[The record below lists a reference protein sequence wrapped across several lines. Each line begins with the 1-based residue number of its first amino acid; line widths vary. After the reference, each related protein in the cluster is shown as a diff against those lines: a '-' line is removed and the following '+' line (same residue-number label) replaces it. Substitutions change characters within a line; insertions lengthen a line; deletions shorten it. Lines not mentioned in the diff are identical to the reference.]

1 MEGIGYWIFLAVLY
15 LLSSLM
21 KKRRQQTIGQQQ
33 DKEDP
38 NSTDEVKPNP
48 FQAEFLQD
56 LFRDMKDLVEDPEEI
71 SEEEIEN
78 IYVDEE
84 VQEIEPEKEVVVAS
98 DENSHVV
105 FEDLSEPDPEPD
117 PEPIHE
123 EYKYWKKQKVKMS
136 AFSLSFTSMNDLKR
150 AIVLKEI
157 LDKPR
162 ALRRVIH

>member
-15 LLSSLM
+15 LLSSLI
-21 KKRRQQTIGQQQ
+21 KKRRKQAIGQQQ

-71 SEEEIEN
+71 PEDEIEN

-84 VQEIEPEKEVVVAS
+84 AEEIEPEKKLWLLQMKTLMLYLKTCQ
-98 DENSHVV
+98 N
-105 FEDLSEPDPEPD
+105 
-117 PEPIHE
+117 
-123 EYKYWKKQKVKMS
+123 Q
-136 AFSLSFTSMNDLKR
+136 FTKNINTGKNRKLKCLLLIYHS
-150 AIVLKEI
+150 IV
-157 LDKPR
+157 
-162 ALRRVIH
+162 

>member
-1 MEGIGYWIFLAVLY
+1 MEGIGYWIFIAVLY

-21 KKRRQQTIGQQQ
+21 KKRRQQAIGQQQ

-48 FQAEFLQD
+48 FRAEFLQD

-71 SEEEIEN
+71 TEDEIEN

-84 VQEIEPEKEVVVAS
+84 AKEIEPEKAVVDAS
-98 DENSHVV
+98 DEKSHVV
-105 FEDLSEPDPEPD
+105 FEDLSEPE

-123 EYKYWKKQKVKMS
+123 EYQYWKKQKVEMS
-136 AFSLSFTSMNDLKR
+136 AFSSLFTSMNDLKR

-162 ALRRVIH
+162 ALRRVIQ

>member
-21 KKRRQQTIGQQQ
+21 KKRRQQAIGQQQ

-71 SEEEIEN
+71 TEDEIEN

-84 VQEIEPEKEVVVAS
+84 AEEIEPEKEVVVAS
-98 DENSHVV
+98 DENSHAV
-105 FEDLSEPDPEPD
+105 FEDLSEPE

-123 EYKYWKKQKVKMS
+123 EYQYWKKQKVEMS
-136 AFSLSFTSMNDLKR
+136 AFSLLFTSMNDLKR
-150 AIVLKEI
+150 SIVLKEI

>member
-1 MEGIGYWIFLAVLY
+1 MEGIGYWIFIAVLY

-21 KKRRQQTIGQQQ
+21 KKRRQQAISQQQ

-71 SEEEIEN
+71 PEDEIEN

-84 VQEIEPEKEVVVAS
+84 AEEIKPEKEVVVAS

-105 FEDLSEPDPEPD
+105 FEDLSEP
-117 PEPIHE
+117 IHE
-123 EYKYWKKQKVKMS
+123 EYQYWKKQKVKMS
-136 AFSLSFTSMNDLKR
+136 AFNLSFNSINDLKR

-162 ALRRVIH
+162 ALRRIIH

>member
-21 KKRRQQTIGQQQ
+21 KKRRQQAIGQQQ

-71 SEEEIEN
+71 TEDEIEN

-84 VQEIEPEKEVVVAS
+84 AEEIEPEKEVVVAS
-98 DENSHVV
+98 NENSHAV
-105 FEDLSEPDPEPD
+105 FEDLSEPEPEPL
-117 PEPIHE
+117 HE
-123 EYKYWKKQKVKMS
+123 EYQYWKKQKVKMS

>member
-78 IYVDEE
+78 IYFDEE
-84 VQEIEPEKEVVVAS
+84 VEEIEPEKEVVVAS

-105 FEDLSEPDPEPD
+105 FEDLSEPE

-123 EYKYWKKQKVKMS
+123 EYKYRKKQKVEMS
-136 AFSLSFTSMNDLKR
+136 VFSLSFTSMNDLKR

>member
-71 SEEEIEN
+71 TEDEIEN

-84 VQEIEPEKEVVVAS
+84 AEEIELEKEVVIAS
-98 DENSHVV
+98 DENYHAV
-105 FEDLSEPDPEPD
+105 FEDLSEPE

-123 EYKYWKKQKVKMS
+123 EYLYWKKQKVEMS
-136 AFSLSFTSMNDLKR
+136 AFSFSLTSMNDLKR

-162 ALRRVIH
+162 ALRRIIH

>member
-21 KKRRQQTIGQQQ
+21 KKRRQQAIGQQQ

-71 SEEEIEN
+71 TEDEIEN

-84 VQEIEPEKEVVVAS
+84 AEEIEPEKEVVVAS
-98 DENSHVV
+98 NENSHAV
-105 FEDLSEPDPEPD
+105 FEDLSKPE

-123 EYKYWKKQKVKMS
+123 EYQYWKKQKVEMS
-136 AFSLSFTSMNDLKR
+136 AFSLLFTSMNDLKR
-150 AIVLKEI
+150 SIVLKEI

>member
-56 LFRDMKDLVEDPEEI
+56 LFRDMKDLVVDPEEI

-78 IYVDEE
+78 IYFDEE
-84 VQEIEPEKEVVVAS
+84 VEEIKPEKEVVVAS
-98 DENSHVV
+98 DTMDGDFDSPSNWITM
-105 FEDLSEPDPEPD
+105 EPV
-117 PEPIHE
+117 
-123 EYKYWKKQKVKMS
+123 QKAERLHS
-136 AFSLSFTSMNDLKR
+136 NISLGLATLM
-150 AIVLKEI
+150 
-157 LDKPR
+157 
-162 ALRRVIH
+162 VISGIMIFRTQKGSK

>member
-21 KKRRQQTIGQQQ
+21 KKRRQQAIGQQQ

-71 SEEEIEN
+71 TEDEIEN

-84 VQEIEPEKEVVVAS
+84 AEEIEPEKEVVVAS
-98 DENSHVV
+98 DENSHAV
-105 FEDLSEPDPEPD
+105 FEDLSEPK

-123 EYKYWKKQKVKMS
+123 EYQYWKKQKVEMS
-136 AFSLSFTSMNDLKR
+136 AFSLLFTSMNDLKR

>member
-1 MEGIGYWIFLAVLY
+1 MEGIGYWIFIAVLY

-21 KKRRQQTIGQQQ
+21 KKRRQQAISQQQ

-71 SEEEIEN
+71 SEDEIDN

-84 VQEIEPEKEVVVAS
+84 AEEIEPEKEVVVAS

-105 FEDLSEPDPEPD
+105 FEDLSEPE

-123 EYKYWKKQKVKMS
+123 VYQYWKKQKVKMS
-136 AFSLSFTSMNDLKR
+136 AFNLSFNSINDLKR

-162 ALRRVIH
+162 ALRRIIH

>member
-71 SEEEIEN
+71 TEDEIEN

-84 VQEIEPEKEVVVAS
+84 AEEIEPEKEVVVAS
-98 DENSHVV
+98 NENSHAV
-105 FEDLSEPDPEPD
+105 FEDLSEPEPEPL
-117 PEPIHE
+117 HE
-123 EYKYWKKQKVKMS
+123 EYQYWKKQKVEMS
-136 AFSLSFTSMNDLKR
+136 AFSLLFTSMNDLKR

>member
-1 MEGIGYWIFLAVLY
+1 MEGIGYWIFLAALY

-21 KKRRQQTIGQQQ
+21 KKRRQQAIGQQQ

-48 FQAEFLQD
+48 FQAEFLQN

-71 SEEEIEN
+71 TEDEIEN

-84 VQEIEPEKEVVVAS
+84 AEEIEPEKEVVVAS
-98 DENSHVV
+98 DENSHAV
-105 FEDLSEPDPEPD
+105 FEDLSEPE

-123 EYKYWKKQKVKMS
+123 EYQYWKKQKVEMS
-136 AFSLSFTSMNDLKR
+136 AFSLLFTSMNDLKR

>member
-21 KKRRQQTIGQQQ
+21 KKRRQQAIGQQQ

-71 SEEEIEN
+71 TEDEIEN

-84 VQEIEPEKEVVVAS
+84 AEEIEPEKEVVVAS
-98 DENSHVV
+98 DEDSHAV
-105 FEDLSEPDPEPD
+105 FEDLSKPE

-123 EYKYWKKQKVKMS
+123 EYQYWKKQKVEMS
-136 AFSLSFTSMNDLKR
+136 AFSLLFTSMNDLKR
-150 AIVLKEI
+150 SIVLKEI

>member
-21 KKRRQQTIGQQQ
+21 KKRRQQAIGQQQ

-48 FQAEFLQD
+48 FQAEFLQN

-78 IYVDEE
+78 IYFDEE
-84 VQEIEPEKEVVVAS
+84 VEEIEPEKEVVVAS
-98 DENSHVV
+98 NENSHAV
-105 FEDLSEPDPEPD
+105 FEDLSEPEPEPL
-117 PEPIHE
+117 HE
-123 EYKYWKKQKVKMS
+123 EYQYWKKQKVEMS

-150 AIVLKEI
+150 AIILKEI

>member
-1 MEGIGYWIFLAVLY
+1 MEGIGYWIFIAVLY

-21 KKRRQQTIGQQQ
+21 KKRRQQAIGQQQ

-71 SEEEIEN
+71 TEDEIEN

-84 VQEIEPEKEVVVAS
+84 AEEIEPEKEVVVAS
-98 DENSHVV
+98 DEKSHAV
-105 FEDLSEPDPEPD
+105 FEDLSEPE

-123 EYKYWKKQKVKMS
+123 EYQYWKKQKVEMS
-136 AFSLSFTSMNDLKR
+136 AFSSLFTSMNDLKR

-162 ALRRVIH
+162 ALRRVIQ

>member
-1 MEGIGYWIFLAVLY
+1 MEGIGYWIFIAVLY

-21 KKRRQQTIGQQQ
+21 KKRRQQAISQQQ

-71 SEEEIEN
+71 TEDEIEN

-84 VQEIEPEKEVVVAS
+84 AEEIEPEKEVVVAS

-105 FEDLSEPDPEPD
+105 FKDLSE

-123 EYKYWKKQKVKMS
+123 EYQYWKKQKVEMS
-136 AFSLSFTSMNDLKR
+136 AFSSLFTSMNDLKR

-162 ALRRVIH
+162 ALRRVIQ

>member
-21 KKRRQQTIGQQQ
+21 KKRRQQAIGQQQ

-38 NSTDEVKPNP
+38 NSTDEVKQNP

-71 SEEEIEN
+71 TEDEINN

-84 VQEIEPEKEVVVAS
+84 AEEIKPEKEVVVAS
-98 DENSHVV
+98 DENSHAV
-105 FEDLSEPDPEPD
+105 FEDLSEPE

-123 EYKYWKKQKVKMS
+123 EYQYWKKQKVEMS
-136 AFSLSFTSMNDLKR
+136 AFSLLFTSMNDLKR
-150 AIVLKEI
+150 SIVLKEI

-162 ALRRVIH
+162 ALRRVIQ

>member
-33 DKEDP
+33 DKED
-38 NSTDEVKPNP
+38 PNP

-84 VQEIEPEKEVVVAS
+84 VEEIEPEKEVVVAS

-105 FEDLSEPDPEPD
+105 FEDLSEPEPV
-117 PEPIHE
+117 PIHE
-123 EYKYWKKQKVKMS
+123 EYKYWKKQKVEMS

>member
-1 MEGIGYWIFLAVLY
+1 MEGIGYWIFIAVLY

-21 KKRRQQTIGQQQ
+21 KKRRQQAISQQQ

-38 NSTDEVKPNP
+38 KSTDEVKPNP

-71 SEEEIEN
+71 PEDEIEN

-84 VQEIEPEKEVVVAS
+84 AEEIEPEKEVVVAS

-105 FEDLSEPDPEPD
+105 FEDLSEP
-117 PEPIHE
+117 EPIHE
-123 EYKYWKKQKVKMS
+123 AYQYWNKQKVKMS
-136 AFSLSFTSMNDLKR
+136 AFNLSFNSINDLKR

-162 ALRRVIH
+162 ALRRVIQ

>member
-1 MEGIGYWIFLAVLY
+1 MEGIGYWIFIAVLY
-15 LLSSLM
+15 LLSSFM
-21 KKRRQQTIGQQQ
+21 KKRRQQH
-33 DKEDP
+33 DKKDP

-48 FQAEFLQD
+48 FQAEFLQN
-56 LFRDMKDLVEDPEEI
+56 LFRDMKDLVED
-71 SEEEIEN
+71 SEDITEDEIEN

-84 VQEIEPEKEVVVAS
+84 ADEIEPEKEVVVAS

-105 FEDLSEPDPEPD
+105 FDDLSKPE

-123 EYKYWKKQKVKMS
+123 AYQYWKKQKVEMS
-136 AFSLSFTSMNDLKR
+136 AFSSLFTSMNDLKR

-162 ALRRVIH
+162 ALRRIIH

>member
-21 KKRRQQTIGQQQ
+21 KKRRQQAIGQQQ

-71 SEEEIEN
+71 TEDEIEN

-84 VQEIEPEKEVVVAS
+84 AEEIEPEKEVVVAS
-98 DENSHVV
+98 NENSHAV
-105 FEDLSEPDPEPD
+105 FEDRSEPAPEPL
-117 PEPIHE
+117 HE
-123 EYKYWKKQKVKMS
+123 EYQYWKKQKVEMS
-136 AFSLSFTSMNDLKR
+136 AFSSLFTSMNDLKR

-162 ALRRVIH
+162 ALRRVIQ

>member
-21 KKRRQQTIGQQQ
+21 KKRRQQAIGQEQ

-38 NSTDEVKPNP
+38 NSIDEVKPNP
-48 FQAEFLQD
+48 FQAEFLQN

-71 SEEEIEN
+71 TEDEIEN

-84 VQEIEPEKEVVVAS
+84 AEEIEPEKEVVVAS
-98 DENSHVV
+98 DESSHAV
-105 FEDLSEPDPEPD
+105 FEDLSKPE

-123 EYKYWKKQKVKMS
+123 EYQYWKKQKVEIS
-136 AFSLSFTSMNDLKR
+136 TFSLSFTSMNDLKR
-150 AIVLKEI
+150 AIVLKEV

>member
-15 LLSSLM
+15 LLSSLI
-21 KKRRQQTIGQQQ
+21 KKRRKQAIGQQQ

-56 LFRDMKDLVEDPEEI
+56 LFRDMKNLAEDPKDI

-84 VQEIEPEKEVVVAS
+84 AEEIEPEKEVVVAS

-105 FEDLSEPDPEPD
+105 FEDLSDPEL
-117 PEPIHE
+117 EPIHE
-123 EYKYWKKQKVKMS
+123 AYQYWKKQKVKMS
-136 AFSLSFTSMNDLKR
+136 AFNLSFNSINDLKR

-162 ALRRVIH
+162 AIRRIIH

>member
-15 LLSSLM
+15 LLSSLI
-21 KKRRQQTIGQQQ
+21 KKRRKQAIGQQQ

-56 LFRDMKDLVEDPEEI
+56 LFRDMKNLAEDPKDI

-84 VQEIEPEKEVVVAS
+84 AENIEPEKEVVVAS

-105 FEDLSEPDPEPD
+105 FEDLSA
-117 PEPIHE
+117 PIHE
-123 EYKYWKKQKVKMS
+123 AYQYWKKQKVKMS
-136 AFSLSFTSMNDLKR
+136 AFNLSFNSINDLKR

-162 ALRRVIH
+162 ALRRIIH

>member
-21 KKRRQQTIGQQQ
+21 KKRRQQAIGQQQ

-71 SEEEIEN
+71 TEDEIEN

-84 VQEIEPEKEVVVAS
+84 AEEIEPEKEVVVAS
-98 DENSHVV
+98 NENSHAV
-105 FEDLSEPDPEPD
+105 FEDLSEPEPEPL
-117 PEPIHE
+117 HE
-123 EYKYWKKQKVKMS
+123 EYQYWKKQKVEMS
-136 AFSLSFTSMNDLKR
+136 AFSLLFTSMNNLKR

>member
-21 KKRRQQTIGQQQ
+21 KKRRQQAIGQQQ

-71 SEEEIEN
+71 TEDEIEN

-84 VQEIEPEKEVVVAS
+84 AEEIEPEKEVVVAS
-98 DENSHVV
+98 DENSHAV
-105 FEDLSEPDPEPD
+105 FEDLSEPE

-123 EYKYWKKQKVKMS
+123 EYQYWKKQKVEMS
-136 AFSLSFTSMNDLKR
+136 AFSLLFTSMNDLKR

>member
-21 KKRRQQTIGQQQ
+21 KKRRQQAIGQQQ

-48 FQAEFLQD
+48 FQAEFLQN

-71 SEEEIEN
+71 TEDEIEN

-84 VQEIEPEKEVVVAS
+84 AEEIEPEKEVVVAS
-98 DENSHVV
+98 DENSHAV
-105 FEDLSEPDPEPD
+105 FEDLSEPE

-123 EYKYWKKQKVKMS
+123 EYQYWKKQKVEMS
-136 AFSLSFTSMNDLKR
+136 AFSLLFTSMNDLKR
-150 AIVLKEI
+150 SIVLKEI

>member
-21 KKRRQQTIGQQQ
+21 KKRRQQAIGQQQ

-71 SEEEIEN
+71 TEDEIEN

-84 VQEIEPEKEVVVAS
+84 AEEIEPEKEVMVAS
-98 DENSHVV
+98 DENSHAV
-105 FEDLSEPDPEPD
+105 FEDLSKPDL
-117 PEPIHE
+117 EPIHE
-123 EYKYWKKQKVKMS
+123 EYQYWKKQKVKMS

>member
-15 LLSSLM
+15 LLSSLI
-21 KKRRQQTIGQQQ
+21 KKRRKQAIGQQQ

-56 LFRDMKDLVEDPEEI
+56 LFRDMKNLAEDPKDI

-84 VQEIEPEKEVVVAS
+84 AEEIEPEKEVVVAS

-105 FEDLSEPDPEPD
+105 FKDLSKPE

-123 EYKYWKKQKVKMS
+123 AYQYWNKQKVKMS
-136 AFSLSFTSMNDLKR
+136 AFNLSFNSINDLKR

-162 ALRRVIH
+162 ALRRIIH

>member
-38 NSTDEVKPNP
+38 NSIDEVKSNP

-78 IYVDEE
+78 IYFDEE
-84 VQEIEPEKEVVVAS
+84 VEEIEPEKEVVVAS
-98 DENSHVV
+98 DENSHDV
-105 FEDLSEPDPEPD
+105 FEDLSEPKL
-117 PEPIHE
+117 EPIHE
-123 EYKYWKKQKVKMS
+123 EYKYWKKQKVEMS

-162 ALRRVIH
+162 ALRRAIH

>member
-21 KKRRQQTIGQQQ
+21 KKRRQQAIGQQQ

-71 SEEEIEN
+71 TEDEIEN

-84 VQEIEPEKEVVVAS
+84 AEEIEPEKEVVVAS
-98 DENSHVV
+98 DENSHAV
-105 FEDLSEPDPEPD
+105 FEDLSEPEPEPL
-117 PEPIHE
+117 HE
-123 EYKYWKKQKVKMS
+123 EYQYWKKQKVEMS
-136 AFSLSFTSMNDLKR
+136 AFSLLFTSMNDLKR

>member
-21 KKRRQQTIGQQQ
+21 KKRRQQAIGQQQ

-78 IYVDEE
+78 IYFDEE
-84 VQEIEPEKEVVVAS
+84 VEEIEPEKEVVVAS

-105 FEDLSEPDPEPD
+105 FEDLSEPES
-117 PEPIHE
+117 EPIHE
-123 EYKYWKKQKVKMS
+123 EYKYWKKQKVEMS
-136 AFSLSFTSMNDLKR
+136 VFSLSFTSMNDLKR

>member
-1 MEGIGYWIFLAVLY
+1 MEGIGYWIFIAVLY

-21 KKRRQQTIGQQQ
+21 KKRRQQAIGQQQ

-71 SEEEIEN
+71 TEDEIEN

-84 VQEIEPEKEVVVAS
+84 AEEIEPEKEVVVAS
-98 DENSHVV
+98 DENSHAV
-105 FEDLSEPDPEPD
+105 FEDLSEPE

-123 EYKYWKKQKVKMS
+123 EYQYWKKQKVEMS
-136 AFSLSFTSMNDLKR
+136 AFSSLFTSMNDLKR